1 MKKKVFSK
9 IIVTFC
15 VLEMAFV
22 QLWAMKIAAASGVMV
37 TDLLLSN
44 HSVFAGE
51 LTLLCLKTIFAKSDT
66 ITTEQVNNKLDEAIN
81 KAEKE
86 RDKK

>member
-1 MKKKVFSK
+1 MKKRTFSK

-15 VLEMAFV
+15 VLEMALV
-22 QLWAMKIAAASGVMV
+22 QLWAMKIASASGVMV
-37 TDLLLSN
+37 TDILLAN

-51 LTLLCLKTIFAKSDT
+51 LTLLCLKTIFAKGDASA
-66 ITTEQVNNKLDEAIN
+66 TEKINEEVDEAIQ

-86 RDKK
+86 RTKK